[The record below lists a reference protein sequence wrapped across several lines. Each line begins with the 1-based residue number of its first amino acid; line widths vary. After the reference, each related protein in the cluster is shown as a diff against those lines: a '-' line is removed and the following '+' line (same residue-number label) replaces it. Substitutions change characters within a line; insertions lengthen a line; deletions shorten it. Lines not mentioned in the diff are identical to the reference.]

1 MMTDEFPS
9 VAEATLNNPLGALC
23 NMFGITESSV
33 LGDDMKQGIIEAKGK
48 SVKSIMREE
57 DEYIKTPVVAYFL
70 YKYAETNKRYN
81 LRVSELFGSANKG
94 TIEKMFGMNRQDFE
108 DALRSLSNNPNDI
121 LEANLVMGLDNIIL
135 NEKLS
140 SIEVLKSLL

>member
-1 MMTDEFPS
+1 
-9 VAEATLNNPLGALC
+9 
-23 NMFGITESSV
+23 MFGITESSV

-81 LRVSELFGSANKG
+81 LRVSELFDSANKG

>member
-1 MMTDEFPS
+1 M
-9 VAEATLNNPLGALC
+9 V
-23 NMFGITESSV
+23 
-33 LGDDMKQGIIEAKGK
+33 
-48 SVKSIMREE
+48 
-57 DEYIKTPVVAYFL
+57 

-81 LRVSELFGSANKG
+81 LRVSELFDSANKG